1 MSAVIAHDGNAST
14 SVAAS
19 SSTLTVVGTA
29 GNAMILTIGMGTK
42 TRTISSIT
50 DSASNAGWT
59 VLVTHSSSTAG
70 SAAIAWNPNLTSSIT
85 SVTINYSGTTRTSM
99 GYMDVSGLAGTVD
112 GTPTGADNTSTQA
125 SPAQAFTT
133 TAADCFIVATLGIA
147 SGGATLNSINSPF
160 AQEVNATNSGGLINE
175 IPATV
180 EETSSGTYTCTWNLS
195 SAVVNSTAIAAFPVA
210 STVVPPKK
218 GIYHTSMGLLNRPPK
233 PPVVRYPRVAW
244 R

>member
-1 MSAVIAHDGNAST
+1 MAASIVHDGSAST
-14 SVAAS
+14 STAAA

-42 TRTISSIT
+42 TRTISSVT
-50 DSASNAGWT
+50 DSASNTGWT

-112 GTPTGADNTSTQA
+112 GTPTGTDNTVAATSA
-125 SPAQAFTT
+125 SQAFTT
-133 TAADCFIVATLGIA
+133 TNADDFIVATIGIVSTTA
-147 SGGATLNSINSPF
+147 VNSINSPF
-160 AQEVNATNSGGLINE
+160 TQEVNATNNGGLINE
-175 IPATV
+175 VPATV
-180 EETSSGTYTCTWNLS
+180 EETSTGTYTCTWNLAGS
-195 SAVVNSTAIAAFPVA
+195 VVSSTAIAAFPVTQ
-210 STVVPPKK
+210 TVNPRKA
-218 GIYHTSMGLLNRPPK
+218 IYHTSMGLLNRPSA
-233 PPVVRYPRVAW
+233 PPAVRYPRVAW